1 MKVTS
6 KGIVDGIIQDKY
18 GKHGEY
24 FNENGMPIYSLP
36 IEIKDAPENT
46 KSYALVLEDKDAFP
60 VSGGFSWIHWTAC
73 NILKT
78 EIKENESQTT
88 SDFIQGVNSWTSI
101 QGGSQS
107 RELSSFYGG
116 MAPPDKSHIY
126 EIHVYALDK
135 VLDLEN
141 GFLYNELYKKMDG
154 HILDSYTLKGEYR
167 N

>member
-78 EIKENESQTT
+78 EIKENESQIT